1 MLFLCIGI
9 KLFQCCFDGQEQEHK
24 KDGKKCGFE
33 ESITSGFAAFKV
45 GRQRN
50 VEVLARSKIKTDVR
64 VGLKFK
70 LMQVNKI
77 LRKIFYARM
86 IIDTGCLRFYL
97 CQILAKNNLALR

>member
-50 VEVLARSKIKTDVR
+50 VVSVSPKQEKTDVR

-70 LMQVNKI
+70 LMQVYKI
-77 LRKIFYARM
+77 
-86 IIDTGCLRFYL
+86 
-97 CQILAKNNLALR
+97 